1 LSFNARDFFKP
12 AEEKKDNDT
21 SSQPVKLTSNNVITN
36 IGKIGSLSQADAL
49 ATLRTILA
57 DDNLKKSD
65 KITLENISNL
75 ATQANFPN
83 VPMVVD
89 EYERL
94 LDNNS
99 LKDKTQT
106 LQTASRKAGSSL
118 TSALK
123 KIEDGLPAAT
133 QPPKNP

>member
-1 LSFNARDFFKP
+1 
-12 AEEKKDNDT
+12 
-21 SSQPVKLTSNNVITN
+21 
-36 IGKIGSLSQADAL
+36 
-49 ATLRTILA
+49 
-57 DDNLKKSD
+57 
-65 KITLENISNL
+65 
-75 ATQANFPN
+75 
-83 VPMVVD
+83 MVVD